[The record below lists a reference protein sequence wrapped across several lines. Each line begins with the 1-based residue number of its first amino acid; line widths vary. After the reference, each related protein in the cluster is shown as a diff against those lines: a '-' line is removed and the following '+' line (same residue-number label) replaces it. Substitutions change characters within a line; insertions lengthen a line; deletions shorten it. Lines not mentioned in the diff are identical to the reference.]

1 MDQNNIIRDLL
12 YWIDTHLDQPLFL
25 DNVAAKAGYSKWHL
39 QRMFKNITQQAIG
52 SYIRAR
58 RLSRAAVALRLT
70 SRPILDIA
78 LQYRFDSQ
86 QTFTRAFKKQ
96 FGITP
101 ALYRRS
107 EDWCA
112 TGMQPPITLEKQKL
126 PNVSFVTLPPK
137 HLMGI
142 EQTCSYILEEWST
155 ACAEMR
161 KHFWQYY
168 QDKAKNIPN
177 EVYGLHSVVHSSEKD
192 DEQTVLYI
200 TAVEP
205 QYDDNKNNLYHSII
219 IEGGDYARFT
229 FEGKPTKSDLQQ
241 FLYMIYGVYMP
252 NLNLT
257 RRAGHDIEHY
267 HLKDPNNPECS
278 YDNPENHMIA
288 FDYFVPIKKTTLPP
302 PNTN

>member
-25 DNVAAKAGYSKWHL
+25 NNVAAKAGYSKWHL

-107 EDWCA
+107 EEWCA
-112 TGMQPPITLEKQKL
+112 TGMQPPITLEPQSLK
-126 PNVSFVTLPPK
+126 VAFVTLVSK

-142 EQTCSYILEEWST
+142 EQTCSYIIRRMVYCLCRNAQT
-155 ACAEMR
+155 FLAILPR
-161 KHFWQYY
+161 KSQAY
-168 QDKAKNIPN
+168 
-177 EVYGLHSVVHSSEKD
+177 S
-192 DEQTVLYI
+192 
-200 TAVEP
+200 
-205 QYDDNKNNLYHSII
+205 
-219 IEGGDYARFT
+219 
-229 FEGKPTKSDLQQ
+229 
-241 FLYMIYGVYMP
+241 
-252 NLNLT
+252 
-257 RRAGHDIEHY
+257 
-267 HLKDPNNPECS
+267 
-278 YDNPENHMIA
+278 
-288 FDYFVPIKKTTLPP
+288 
-302 PNTN
+302 